1 MLYIPLMANSEI
13 CCTHNVCH
21 TWHTIVNC
29 VTICY
34 NVHTSA
40 LPIRA
45 GVAAPPPLLPS
56 PSPAESEFLNIH
68 HHRAHH
74 SDRFGIAT
82 SFEEN
87 QRGFHSEFVR
97 CSLII
102 IIISTTL
109 QHDDESGYSH
119 GHGDNDSDDDH
130 DHGEID
136 DDDDDNDD
144 ASHMNM
150 RLAPAIRAKPSV
162 TRNRISM

>member
-1 MLYIPLMANSEI
+1 MANSEI

-97 CSLII
+97 CSLTSII
-102 IIISTTL
+102 INNSSAPL

-150 RLAPAIRAKPSV
+150 RLAPAIPAKPSV